1 MLLLILLM
9 SLINANIVKVGIN
22 FTNILMNIFC
32 INVVINNY
40 DIINLINVVITKVL
54 LANK

>member
-9 SLINANIVKVGIN
+9 SLINANIVEVGIN

>member
-40 DIINLINVVITKVL
+40 DIVNFIKML
-54 LANK
+54 LLLKFY